1 MGLSAR
7 FVLIVYTGEGRCSNL
22 VRNTAIAHRA
32 PYQSASGISIS
43 QSLDYQV
50 LDLIVQAGADGIIK
64 NVSCHNNLLCVT

>member
-1 MGLSAR
+1 M
-7 FVLIVYTGEGRCSNL
+7 
-22 VRNTAIAHRA
+22 
-32 PYQSASGISIS
+32 S